1 MGTLPGDIQ
10 LIMSTQK
17 VSVLQVF
24 SPSTGI
30 EKEKKQAELN
40 RERQMFA
47 QKQIREFQN
56 LPGNS

>member
-1 MGTLPGDIQ
+1 MGTLPGDTQ
-10 LIMSTQK
+10 LIMSTK
-17 VSVLQVF
+17 KFPGLHFF

-30 EKEKKQAELN
+30 EKEKKEAELN